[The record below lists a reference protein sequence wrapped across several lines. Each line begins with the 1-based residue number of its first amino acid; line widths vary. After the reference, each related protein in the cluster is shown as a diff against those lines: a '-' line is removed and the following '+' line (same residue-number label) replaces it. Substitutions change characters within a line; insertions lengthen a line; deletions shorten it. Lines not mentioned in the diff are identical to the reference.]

1 MSRSP
6 QRPTLDAT
14 LTAPS
19 RRSACRSASSR
30 TYPTRRTLPVTAL
43 VTAGLA
49 PIPIAAGTGDGYA
62 ERSREIRNE
71 FRKWHAEHYGK
82 RVAEVSQGAEIIIGE
97 WGRRN

>member
-1 MSRSP
+1 M
-6 QRPTLDAT
+6 
-14 LTAPS
+14 
-19 RRSACRSASSR
+19 
-30 TYPTRRTLPVTAL
+30 PVTAL

-49 PIPIAAGTGDGYA
+49 PHPDSGRYWRDGYA

-82 RVAEVSQGAEIIIGE
+82 RVAEVSQGAEIIVGE